1 MQEIKAPHTIISSKG
16 KTVFLAGSIAQD
28 KASLWQDTVVERL
41 KEIDGT
47 ILNPR
52 RSEWDSAWKQE
63 IGNNVFREQVDW
75 ELDALTRA
83 DIILMFFDVHTQS
96 PITLLELGL
105 FAASKKLIVC
115 CPEGFWR
122 KGNVD
127 IVCDRYQ
134 IEQVSSL
141 EELINSVKEK
151 LK

>member
-1 MQEIKAPHTIISSKG
+1 MKEIKAPHTIELSNG

-28 KASLWQDTVVERL
+28 KASLWQDEVVECL
-41 KEIDGT
+41 KGIDGT

-52 RSEWDSAWKQE
+52 RSEWDSTWKQE
-63 IGNNVFREQVDW
+63 IRNNSFREQVDW
-75 ELDALTRA
+75 ELDALAAA
-83 DIILMFFDVHTQS
+83 DIILMYFDVHTQS

-105 FAASKKLIVC
+105 FATSKKLIVC

-134 IEQVSSL
+134 IEQVGSL
-141 EELINSVKEK
+141 ARLINSVKEK